1 MLTFIVVLLVLILLV
16 ALGVVG
22 FAFEL
27 LWWALVGLVIGALGR
42 LVLPGP
48 RPIGWLWTI
57 AAGIAGSLG
66 GGVLGELLGGNWLL
80 ELVLAVAVAALL
92 IAALGGPRRTTA

>member
-1 MLTFIVVLLVLILLV
+1 VLTCLVVLLVVILLV

-22 FAFEL
+22 LAFEL
-27 LWWALVGLVIGALGR
+27 LWWALVGLVIGGLGR

-48 RPIGWLWTI
+48 RPIGALRTI
-57 AAGIAGSLG
+57 AAGIAGALG
-66 GGVLGELLGGNWLL
+66 GGLLGELLGGNWLL

-92 IAALGGPRRTTA
+92 IATLWGQRRI